1 MKKQENPKIVL
12 DEDLCG
18 FRAGTVDALDFAY
31 AAVLHI
37 KNLEDENERLTDK
50 LCGLEE
56 ELDEKDYIID
66 EMRDEIRRT
75 EDERDEFYRR
85 KSDYYTRGVYPE
97 DF

>member
-1 MKKQENPKIVL
+1 MKRQENPKIVL

-50 LCGLEE
+50 RSWNPTFW
-56 ELDEKDYIID
+56 KAKVNT
-66 EMRDEIRRT
+66 RTPSRKKRR
-75 EDERDEFYRR
+75 
-85 KSDYYTRGVYPE
+85 S
-97 DF
+97 